1 MRYHLVI
8 QAPDG
13 DLTPFFEQF
22 KGRGLQA
29 EGPTETQVL
38 TWCGFLDWQV
48 SSAELQAWF
57 SSWPDSGLWLVL
69 EPNSLL
75 RGHPLPATT
84 PLKNLPELTSLAEL
98 TSFLAEGLAYSPGE
112 LLKQAEALMP
122 SGTLPFVQS
131 LRQVLPL
138 FLSALGLP
146 SVLGSDPIAPVKS
159 AHTPASPPSQ
169 IRDLAENL
177 TLHPLDHPLNLKSE
191 SAPLLLFLLGWLA
204 AEYVAPL
211 LCLDFESC
219 QTPLPELKWP
229 AIARSVLEQD
239 LSQPLRYSLFCEL
252 NGTPFGTWGAFGD
265 AWDYLLPQLP
275 MGVRLE
281 LWLAPLALD
290 AESQDTPNPG
300 GIQRYVGHLQKTGF
314 LLEAAS
320 PTSISDRLAQA
331 LALAEWVL
339 SGGTYNLGSAEALSR
354 FCLDA
359 KREMAEPARDYFV
372 SAEYQIAVP
381 DGATRAFLGRRLF
394 LQAFADLWD
403 LAQSQALLDES
414 DAEQN
419 ELGSNW
425 AEWPQ
430 SPLKGDELLLHG
442 LSGNFWTA
450 NQTGLN
456 LLQERQLVEASL
468 WWEAEGFQNMAD
480 LVWEPAS
487 DVYLRLLL
495 ADNRQGIALL
505 MLSPIRFET
514 EIVTWFADG
523 ARGVSCS
530 STDLP
535 DFSEQKVYYFNWP
548 EGALSERI
556 AAHWQQAEAYHLHTK
571 SPILNLPDSLLGIL
585 PLIDQNLQLVIKA
598 QTLF

>member
-13 DLTPFFEQF
+13 DLAPFFEHF

-29 EGPTETQVL
+29 EGPSETQAL

-69 EPNSLL
+69 EPHSLL
-75 RGHPLPATT
+75 RGHPLPAST
-84 PLKNLPELTSLAEL
+84 PLQSLSELSSLAEL
-98 TSFLAEGLAYSPGE
+98 TSFLAEGLNDSPDE
-112 LLKQAEALMP
+112 LLKQAEAIMP
-122 SGTLPFVQS
+122 SGKLPFVQS

-146 SVLGSDPIAPVKS
+146 SVLGTEPIAPAETAYTPPS
-159 AHTPASPPSQ
+159 APSQ
-169 IRDLAENL
+169 IRDLAG
-177 TLHPLDHPLNLKSE
+177 TLSLQPLDHPLSLNSE

-204 AEYVAPL
+204 AEDVAPL
-211 LCLDFESC
+211 LCLDFETC
-219 QTPLPELKWP
+219 QTPLPQLKWP

-239 LSQPLRYSLFCEL
+239 LRQPMRYSLHCEV
-252 NGTPFGTWGAFGD
+252 NGTPFGTWGAFAD
-265 AWDYLLPQLP
+265 AWEYLLPQLP

-281 LWLAPLALD
+281 LWLAPLAWD
-290 AESQDTPNPG
+290 AASQEKPNPA
-300 GIQRYVGHLQKTGF
+300 GIQRYAGRLQKTEF

-320 PTSISDRLAQA
+320 PSRISTRLAQA

-339 SGGTYNLGSAEALSR
+339 SGGTYKLGSAEALSR

-359 KREMAEPARDYFV
+359 EREMAEPARDYFV

-381 DGATRAFLGRRLF
+381 EGARRAFLGRRLF

-403 LAQSQALLDES
+403 LAQSQALLAEI
-414 DAEQN
+414 DADQIDC
-419 ELGSNW
+419 GSNG
-425 AEWPQ
+425 AYSIQ
-430 SPLKGDELLLHG
+430 SPIKGDELLFQG
-442 LSGNFWTA
+442 LSGNFWIA
-450 NQTGLN
+450 NPAGLN
-456 LLQERQLVEASL
+456 ALQERQLAEATQ
-468 WWEAEGFQNMAD
+468 WWTAAGFHNLAD

-495 ADNRQGIALL
+495 ADNRKGIALF
-505 MLSPIRFET
+505 MSSSFRFET

-523 ARGVSCS
+523 ARGVSS
-530 STDLP
+530 SSKDLP
-535 DFSEQKVYYFNWP
+535 DFSEQKVAYYTWP

-556 AAHWQQAEAYHLHTK
+556 AAHWQQAEAYLLQTK
-571 SPILNLPDSLLGIL
+571 SPILSLPENLSGIL
-585 PLIDQNLQLVIKA
+585 PLIDQNLQLLIKA